1 MDCTPIL
8 DALARRVPKDQNTY
22 IAPDGI
28 LRCTNC
34 HGTREVTIDL
44 PGMGS
49 KIVPC
54 ICRCMARQRD
64 QEIQRL
70 KDQEAYD
77 RIQRMRSLGFQ
88 ERTLAEASFARD
100 DRKNPKISDALR
112 KYAEHFAELRKDG
125 KGLLLYGPVGTGKT
139 YYAACVVNEVIRS
152 GRPALLTSFPRLINQ
167 VSGADWADR
176 QPMLDRLTDY
186 SLVALD
192 DLGVERQT
200 DYTIEQMT
208 MILDTLYRAGIPLI
222 ITTNADPSRLSKAT
236 DIRVQRIWDRILERC
251 HPIAVTGESR
261 RRGKG
266 QENFRQGK
274 EILGI

>member
-8 DALARRVPKDQNTY
+8 DTLARRVPRDQNTY

-34 HGTREVTIDL
+34 HGSREVAIEL
-44 PGMGS
+44 PGMGR
-49 KIVPC
+49 KVVPC

-64 QEIQRL
+64 QELQRL
-70 KDQEAYD
+70 RDQETCD
-77 RIQRMRSLGFQ
+77 RIQRLRSLGFQ
-88 ERTLAEASFARD
+88 ERTLAEASFDRD
-100 DRKNPKISDALR
+100 DRKNPIISDALR
-112 KYAEHFAELRKDG
+112 RYAEHFADLRREG
-125 KGLLLYGPVGTGKT
+125 RGLLLYGPVGTGKT

-152 GRPALLTSFPRLINQ
+152 GCPALMTSFPRLINQ
-167 VSGADWADR
+167 VSGAGWADR
-176 QPMLDRLTDY
+176 QPMLDRLTDF

-192 DLGVERQT
+192 DFGIERQT
-200 DYTIEQMT
+200 DYTLEQMT
-208 MILDTLYRAGIPLI
+208 MILDTLYRAGTPLI

-236 DIRVQRIWDRILERC
+236 DIRTQRIWDRILERC

-266 QENFRQGK
+266 QENFRQGR
-274 EILGI
+274 ELLGI